1 MFILAIYPGSGDTY
15 INKLLKNYLNIERI
29 SFPRENL
36 QEESFVQTQQ
46 LPSQLP
52 SALLKNRKVIL
63 VVRDGRD
70 CIVQNAYYRYNT
82 ITQKTTIEENINDA
96 IISSNGSHFGGW
108 SKHTEEWISVA
119 DIIIRFEDLIK
130 NSSSEIKRLA
140 TFLNIPSPSNL
151 IEYNLEIDADYKQSE
166 IHSSESPNL
175 IIPKCWNDEFNTY
188 QKELFLKYHSS
199 TLVKLAYESYDQI
212 NIEST
217 KENFPLLYKKMGFEF
232 ENKRTYRILIEASKL
247 CMPYNDGTK
256 RYVIELIKAIKDI
269 VKDNPSFD
277 IQIFDSNKYQ
287 SINEFEK
294 ESYLGLI
301 KEKSSSFIKIK
312 TAVFLPLKTALSWA
326 LSVENYL
333 TFTLSYKKLKA
344 KIRNKS
350 VAIKSKY
357 ILFFNKNINESSL
370 IGKFKPG
377 FSATDFDLVHIPLLQ
392 HAEYILQSK
401 EKALVTIHDLT
412 HLSHPQ
418 YHQSDNIALAN
429 YGLELA
435 LKHKS
440 AFFSIS
446 KNTERDFVDRYA
458 EAEHLDMISEAADN
472 QVFCPLESTYWENTI
487 RAVVGLK
494 RTDKFFL
501 SVSTLEPRKNLKNA
515 ILAFQNAIPSLPDNV
530 YFIVVGQN
538 GWKMKGVLPEIKEIS
553 NRIIFTGFMPE
564 ESLPWLYRKAIALI
578 YVSHYE
584 GFGLPILEAMSCM
597 TPVIFGNNSSM
608 IEVVGDS
615 GYPVDTYNV
624 EEITQTI
631 IRVSNNKG
639 ELKEKSFLALQ
650 QSNKFNWQK
659 TAIQTLMLY
668 KRRVDMLKNNKIK
681 NELSYK

>member
-1 MFILAIYPGSGDTY
+1 MVLLAIYPGSGDTY
-15 INKLLKNYLNIERI
+15 VNRLLKNYLNIERI
-29 SFPRENL
+29 SFPKENL
-36 QEESFVQTQQ
+36 QEETFIQTQQ
-46 LPSQLP
+46 LPSELT
-52 SALLKNRKVIL
+52 SSLIKNRKIIL
-63 VVRDGRD
+63 LVRDGRD
-70 CIVQNAYYRYNT
+70 CIVQNAHYRHNT

-96 IISSNGSHFGGW
+96 IIASNGSHFGGW

-130 NSSSEIKRLA
+130 NPLREIKRLA

-151 IEYNLEIDADYKQSE
+151 IEYNPEKDGDHKPSE
-166 IHSSESPNL
+166 IHSSQQLNL
-175 IIPKCWNDEFNTY
+175 GIPKCWSAEFNAY

-199 TLVKLAYESYDQI
+199 TLVKLSYEGYDQI

-217 KENFPLLYKKMGFEF
+217 KEIFPLVYKKMGFQF
-232 ENKRTYRILIEASKL
+232 EDKKPYKILIEASKI

-256 RYVIELIKAIKDI
+256 RYVIELIKALKDI
-269 VKDNPSFD
+269 VKDNPDFD

-287 SINEFEK
+287 SINAFEK

-301 KEKSSSFIKIK
+301 KEKSSSFVKIK
-312 TAVFLPLKTALSWA
+312 TAVLLPLKTALSWL
-326 LSVENYL
+326 LSVDNYL
-333 TFTLSYKKLKA
+333 TFTLSYKKSKA
-344 KIRNKS
+344 KLRNKILA
-350 VAIKSKY
+350 VKSKY
-357 ILFFNKNINESSL
+357 ISFFTKSVNESGL
-370 IGKFKPG
+370 IGKFKPE
-377 FSATDFDLVHIPLLQ
+377 FSVADFDLVHIPLFQ

-401 EKALVTIHDLT
+401 EKALITIHDLT

-418 YHQSDNIALAN
+418 YHQSDNIVLAN

-435 LKHKS
+435 LKYKS

-446 KNTERDFVDRYA
+446 ENTEIDFVNRFA
-458 EAEHLDMISEAADN
+458 EAQYLGMIPEAAEN
-472 QVFCPLESTYWENTI
+472 EVFCPLHSMYWKNTI

-494 RTDKFFL
+494 RTDEFFL

-530 YFIVVGQN
+530 YFVVVGQN
-538 GWKMKGVLPEIKEIS
+538 GWKMKEVLSDIKQIS
-553 NRIIFTGFMPE
+553 DRIIFTGFMPE
-564 ESLPWLYRKAIALI
+564 ESLPWLYREAIALI

-608 IEVVGDS
+608 IEVVGNS

-624 EEITQTI
+624 DEITETI
-631 IRVSNNKG
+631 IRVSNNKV
-639 ELKEKSFLALQ
+639 ELKEKSLLALQ

-659 TAIQTLMLY
+659 TAIQTLALY
-668 KRRVDMLKNNKIK
+668 KRRIEELKK
-681 NELSYK
+681 NEPKNEFAQ

>member
-1 MFILAIYPGSGDTY
+1 MFLLAIYPGSGDTFL
-15 INKLLKNYLNIERI
+15 NSLLKNYFKIEAI
-29 SFPRENL
+29 SFLSENL
-36 QEESFVQTQQ
+36 DQEYFVQTQQ

-52 SALLKNRKVIL
+52 NSILKNRKVIL
-63 VVRDGRD
+63 LIRDGRD
-70 CIVQNAYYRYNT
+70 CIVQNAHYRYNT
-82 ITQKTTIEENINDA
+82 VTKKNTIEENINDA

-108 SKHTEEWISVA
+108 SKHTEAWTSVA
-119 DIIIRFEDLIK
+119 DIIIRFEDLIE
-130 NSSSEIKRLA
+130 NPSREIERLA
-140 TFLNIPSPSNL
+140 TFLNISCSSNL
-151 IEYNLEIDADYKQSE
+151 IGYNPEIDGDHKQSGT
-166 IHSSESPNL
+166 HSSQQPNL
-175 IIPKCWNDEFNTY
+175 TIPKRWNIEFNEY

-199 TLVKLAYESYDQI
+199 TLVKLSYESYDQI

-217 KENFPLLYKKMGFEF
+217 KEIFPLVYKKMGFDF
-232 ENKRTYRILIEASKL
+232 ENKRTYKILIEASKL

-277 IQIFDSNKYQ
+277 IHLFDSNKYQ
-287 SINEFEK
+287 SINEFEQ
-294 ESYLGLI
+294 EAYLSLI
-301 KEKSSSFIKIK
+301 KEKSSIFLKIK
-312 TAVFLPLKTALSWA
+312 TAVFLPLKSVLSGM

-333 TFTLSYKKLKA
+333 TFTLTYKKLKA
-344 KIRNKS
+344 KFRNKS
-350 VAIKSKY
+350 LVIKSKY
-357 ILFFNKNINESSL
+357 ILLINKNVNQNGL
-370 IGKFKPG
+370 IDKFKPG
-377 FSATDFDLVHIPLLQ
+377 FSVTDFDLVHIPLLQ

-401 EKALVTIHDLT
+401 EKALITIHDLT
-412 HLSHPQ
+412 HLSYPK

-446 KNTERDFVDRYA
+446 ENTKGDFVNRFA
-458 EAEHLDMISEAADN
+458 EAEHLDMIPEAADN
-472 QVFCPLESTYWENTI
+472 EVFCPLESAYWKNTI
-487 RAVVGLK
+487 RALVGLK
-494 RTDKFFL
+494 RTDEFFL

-553 NRIIFTGFMPE
+553 KRIIFTGFMPE
-564 ESLPWLYRKAIALI
+564 ESLPWLYREAIALI

-631 IRVSNNKG
+631 IRVSNNKV

-681 NELSYK
+681 NERSYK